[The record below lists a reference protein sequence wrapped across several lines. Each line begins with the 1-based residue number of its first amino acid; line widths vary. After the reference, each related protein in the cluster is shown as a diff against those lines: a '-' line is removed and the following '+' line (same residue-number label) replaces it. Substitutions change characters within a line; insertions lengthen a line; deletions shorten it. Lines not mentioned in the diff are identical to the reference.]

1 MKMIN
6 ISTVEY
12 IRKNNEELIE
22 EAEGKINQLTRENLE
37 LRRRIRTAKDAERQ
51 LDKNM
56 KELEILMA
64 MYLGVK

>member
-1 MKMIN
+1 MIN